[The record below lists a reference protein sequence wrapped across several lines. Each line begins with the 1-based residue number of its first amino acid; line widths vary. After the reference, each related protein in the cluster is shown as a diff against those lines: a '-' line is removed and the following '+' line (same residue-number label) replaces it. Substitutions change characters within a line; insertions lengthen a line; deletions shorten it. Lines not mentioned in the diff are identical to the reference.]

1 VYVYQSVFR
10 VLPLIDNY
18 FSVINP
24 STRMSWIMN
33 NWGKEWSDNA
43 VKIVQ
48 ELVSIVSDFER
59 DILLLTDTFS

>member
-1 VYVYQSVFR
+1 
-10 VLPLIDNY
+10 
-18 FSVINP
+18 
-24 STRMSWIMN
+24 MSWIMN